1 MNDLAKALPLPRLN
15 CDLITKTISTIV
27 KDEVQ
32 KIELNHL
39 VLGVSGG
46 IDSALSLAVAVEA
59 IGPENVTAVLMPYKL
74 SSENSLTDAKE
85 LCKKY
90 RVAHETIEITS
101 MADPYFSLDSEI
113 ENLRKGNVLARLRMM
128 VLYDYSSKKKGLV
141 LGTSNKSEILIGYST
156 LWGDMASA
164 INPIGDLYKYQVYD
178 LSRHL
183 GIIDEILNKT
193 PSADLWEGQS
203 DEQEL
208 NLTYD
213 FLDRVLY
220 HWVDLCWSKARIIDR
235 LNEFKIGDAE
245 KKVERVI
252 KLISRS
258 QFKRKMPLIAKVS
271 NRTVNREFRFPR
283 DWNA

>member
-1 MNDLAKALPLPRLN
+1 MSELYVALPLPELN
-15 CDLITKTISTIV
+15 CELTTKSLASIV

-32 KIELNHL
+32 KIGLNHL

-46 IDSALSLAVAVEA
+46 IDSALSLAIAVEA
-59 IGPENVTAVLMPYKL
+59 IGPDNITAVLMPYKL
-74 SSENSLTDAKE
+74 SSENSLTDAKA
-85 LCKKY
+85 LCDKY
-90 RVAHETIEITS
+90 KVAHETVEITS
-101 MADPYFSLDSEI
+101 MADPYFGLDSEMS
-113 ENLRKGNVLARLRMM
+113 NLRKGNVLARLRMV
-128 VLYDYSSKKKGLV
+128 VLYDYSSKRNGLV

-164 INPIGDLYKYQVYD
+164 VNPIGDLYKYQVYD

-183 GIIDEILNKT
+183 GVIDEILNKA

-203 DEQEL
+203 DEKEL

-220 HWVDLCWSKARIIDR
+220 HWVDLCWSKARIVER
-235 LNEFKIGDAE
+235 LNEFKVEDAE
-245 KKVERVI
+245 QKVERII
-252 KLISRS
+252 KLVSRS

-271 NRTVNREFRFPR
+271 SRTVNREFRFPR
-283 DWNA
+283 DWNV

>member
-1 MNDLAKALPLPRLN
+1 MNDLVKALPLPKLN
-15 CDLITKTISTIV
+15 CDLITKTLSTVV

-32 KIELNHL
+32 KIKLNHL

-46 IDSALSLAVAVEA
+46 IDSALSLAIAVEA

-74 SSENSLTDAKE
+74 SSENSLTDAKA

-90 RVAHETIEITS
+90 RVAHETVEITS
-101 MADPYFSLDSEI
+101 MADPYFSLDSEMQ
-113 ENLRKGNVLARLRMM
+113 NLRKGNVLARLRMI
-128 VLYDYSSKKKGLV
+128 VLYDYSSKKKALV

-193 PSADLWEGQS
+193 PSADLWAGQS
-203 DEQEL
+203 DEKEL

-220 HWVDLCWSKARIIDR
+220 HWVDLCWSKARIIDQ
-235 LNEFKIGDAE
+235 LKEFKISDAE
-245 KKVERVI
+245 KKVKKVI
-252 KLISRS
+252 GLISRS

-271 NRTVNREFRFPR
+271 NRTMNREFRFPR
-283 DWNA
+283 DWNV